1 METQNRGRKN
11 QWLPAVIALVQVLDI
26 VIHVASDM
34 IEPIRITSN
43 VVILVWLGIVVSG
56 RLHHI
61 PWRVASGFV
70 GVYLLLN
77 AVFVATEGLINPA
90 NDQFRTVLFVL
101 VGVTVAL
108 AVWLANTIAN
118 HTGQN
123 QRND

>member
-1 METQNRGRKN
+1 MIETQSTERKF
-11 QWLPAVIALVQVLDI
+11 QWLPTLIALVQVFDI

-43 VVILVWLGIVVSG
+43 LFIFVWLGIVVSG
-56 RLHHI
+56 RLNHI

-77 AVFVATEGLINPA
+77 AVFVATEGFINPT

-108 AVWLANTIAN
+108 SVWLANTIAN
-118 HTGQN
+118 RSG
-123 QRND
+123 

>member
-1 METQNRGRKN
+1 METQDSGRGFR
-11 QWLPAVIALVQVLDI
+11 WLPAVIALVQVFDI

-43 VVILVWLGIVVSG
+43 VVIFVWLAIVVSG
-56 RLHHI
+56 RLNNR
-61 PWRVASGFV
+61 PWRVTSGFV

-77 AVFVATEGLINPA
+77 AVFLATEGLINPA

-108 AVWLANTIAN
+108 SLWLTNTIAN
-118 HTGQN
+118 RTG
-123 QRND
+123 

>member
-1 METQNRGRKN
+1 METQNTGRKF
-11 QWLPAVIALVQVLDI
+11 QWLPAVIALVQVFDI

-43 VVILVWLGIVVSG
+43 VFIFVWLGIVLSG
-56 RLHHI
+56 RLNHN

-77 AVFVATEGLINPA
+77 AVFVATEGFINPA

-108 AVWLANTIAN
+108 SVWLTNTIAN
-118 HTGQN
+118 RTG
-123 QRND
+123 